1 LEGQSVARR
10 SLGVGRH
17 GRVIALGF
25 ALAASIFPLTR
36 SIDDRSFGSPMLWL
50 GLVLAFAVAEHS
62 AIHLPLRR
70 SAHSLPLDEL
80 PFVIGLVFI
89 NPLGLLTARIVGGAV
104 GIMADR
110 NTSMGR
116 RWFGIAQYGASA
128 ALGITVAEAIAPGR
142 GFATPAEWVAVGAGT
157 LVAGIVGLFAVL
169 AAITLSEGAPDARA
183 LSHSVVSSITITS
196 VNVSVGVLA
205 AFIAIADPRALVLL
219 VPVALFSVIGY
230 HAYVDANR
238 HLTQLELT
246 NEMLRAAALAD
257 GPEAALAGLLEHTAE
272 ALHATTAT
280 TILLSTDGN
289 SPPWQ
294 MVVDAGSVTVTT
306 LRTGDADAVRK
317 DLASNRMSSRASADV
332 GPALVAHL
340 HGEQGVEGLLAVSGR
355 HDSAGPFTS
364 TDRTL
369 LDAVALQATAIMRR
383 TRLEQMLE
391 VATESH
397 GRLAHEATHDALTSL
412 ANRRLLMAELEDRAD
427 ASTPTSVLLIDLDEF
442 KPVNDQFGHTVG
454 DELLCNVAE
463 RLLAFAGDGDL
474 VARLG
479 GDEFAIV
486 RDSIPAARARNT
498 ISAELARLL
507 AEPYLTSAGVIT
519 IGASV
524 GSATTEPG
532 VSGRNLLAMADQAM
546 YETKRTNAAA
556 RIRQP

>member
-1 LEGQSVARR
+1 MSKHV
-10 SLGVGRH
+10 
-17 GRVIALGF
+17 RVLALGL
-25 ALAASIFPLTR
+25 ALAASTVPLAR
-36 SIDDRSFGSPMLWL
+36 SIDDRTFGSPLLWL
-50 GLVLAFAVAEHS
+50 GLAVAFAIAEHA

-89 NPLGLLTARIVGGAV
+89 NPLGLLTARIVGGAI

-110 NTSMGR
+110 GTSMPR
-116 RWFGIAQYGASA
+116 RGFSIAQYGASA

-142 GFATPAEWVAVGAGT
+142 GFATPADWVAAAAGT
-157 LVAGIVGLFAVL
+157 MVAGLVGLFAVL
-169 AAITLSEGAPDARA
+169 AAITLSEGAPDVRT
-183 LSHSVVSSITITS
+183 LSHSIASSITITS

-219 VPVALFSVIGY
+219 VPVAVFAVIGY
-230 HAYVDANR
+230 HAYVDAHR
-238 HLTQLELT
+238 HRTQLELT
-246 NEMLRAAALAD
+246 NDLLRAAALAD
-257 GPEAALAGLLEHTAE
+257 GPEAALAGLLLRTAE

-280 TILLSTDGN
+280 TILLSTDGHA
-289 SPPWQ
+289 PPWQ
-294 MVVDAGSVTVTT
+294 VVVDAGSVTVTT
-306 LRTGDADAVRK
+306 LGTGEAETVRQGL
-317 DLASNRMSSRASADV
+317 DSDQASADV

-355 HDSAGPFTS
+355 HDAAGPFTS

-369 LDAVALQATAIMRR
+369 LDAVALQATAIVRR

-391 VATESH
+391 IATESH
-397 GRLAHEATHDALTSL
+397 GRLTHEATHDALTSL
-412 ANRRLLMAELEDRAD
+412 ANRRLLMAELERRAD
-427 ASTPTSVLLIDLDEF
+427 TDTPTSVLLIDLDDF

-454 DELLCNVAE
+454 DEVLCSVAE
-463 RLLAFAGDGDL
+463 RLLAAATEGDL

-486 RDSIPAARARNT
+486 CNPIPTALARNT
-498 ISAELARLL
+498 LSGHLAGLL

-524 GSATTEPG
+524 GAATTEPG
-532 VSGRNLLAMADQAM
+532 LSGRNLLAFADQTM
-546 YETKRTNAAA
+546 YEAKRNRPGTQ
-556 RIRQP
+556 RQRR